1 MVTDD
6 ANQPRGARFP
16 RWAIVLIAAAGALVI
31 AAIAMVIAGTVG
43 FLSGPTLGATDA
55 GLLAPES
62 CLSQRSAELTTYTVV
77 DCETA
82 HAQQVVAE
90 IDLSRNTA
98 QYTTLAA
105 LTSYAGEICDRF
117 FEYGLFVS
125 SSADDRYRL
134 VAIAVPTPEAL
145 AAGESRALCSIVAV
159 DESPLIGSLYRAM
172 P

>member
-16 RWAIVLIAAAGALVI
+16 RWAIVLIAAAGALVA
-31 AAIAMVIAGTVG
+31 AAIALVIAVTVG
-43 FLSGPTLGATDA
+43 VLSGPTLGATDA

-62 CLSQRSAELTTYTVV
+62 CLSQSSAELTYTVV

-159 DESPLIGSLYRAM
+159 DESPLVGSLYRAM